1 MGIGNTALHNICKLD
16 NPPVDVVQ
24 SLMDCSPE
32 TVTWQDSNGWLPL
45 HHACANG
52 GSGQVLRVLVD
63 AYPVGKVAQDK
74 RLRTPL
80 HFAFFRK
87 DAQKSIEMANTNDDL
102 DDVGNSMAEIVTILS
117 DSGAAELSF
126 VRKVNSG
133 GFNSVRFDDSSGL
146 VCSLIFS
153 SHHCVKNALIFFSPI
168 SCRFTTPVPTARVKK
183 CSKF

>member
-24 SLMDCSPE
+24 SVMGCSPE

-87 DAQKSIEMANTNDDL
+87 DAHQSIGMANTHTDDDL
-102 DDVGNSMAEIVTILS
+102 DDVENSMAEIVTILS
-117 DSGAAELSF
+117 DSGAAELPDEGGM
-126 VRKVNSG
+126 VRVSD
-133 GFNSVRFDDSSGL
+133 STRFDSMGVFAHFL
-146 VCSLIFS
+146 S
-153 SHHCVKNALIFFSPI
+153 SHHCA
-168 SCRFTTPVPTARVKK
+168 
-183 CSKF
+183 

>member
-24 SLMDCSPE
+24 SVMGCSPE

-117 DSGAAELSF
+117 DSGAAELPDEGGM
-126 VRKVNSG
+126 VRV
-133 GFNSVRFDDSSGL
+133 
-146 VCSLIFS
+146 
-153 SHHCVKNALIFFSPI
+153 
-168 SCRFTTPVPTARVKK
+168 SCAK
-183 CSKF
+183 